1 MGNDYLL
8 LPQKFHKDHKFCS
21 LMVDE
26 IESFIISDVFMGLKI
41 QILNFDGKELLQ
53 ENEHILDYLLRTN
66 QKGFHD
72 KHLKNHI
79 LYALL
84 IDSVSFLKEAMEA
97 SAKMRLTVTFSLL
110 RKPFVYNMV
119 VVLRLFFTSD
129 FLDKFNLEE
138 NFDTTN
144 LTKEDLKELLN
155 LSTEVL
161 LTKSISGNDIY
172 DFVFNKGEADSLIN
186 ISNQALHPSTTRNK
200 NNSTGIQN
208 INFVFSTEKEII
220 TQWEY
225 LYGLLKVLLIYL
237 NEVLDYIVF
246 TQLELEDKLYTER
259 ITNRVENIYPKD

>member
-1 MGNDYLL
+1 
-8 LPQKFHKDHKFCS
+8 
-21 LMVDE
+21 MVDE
-26 IESFIISDVFMGLKI
+26 IESFIINDVFIGLKA
-41 QILNFDGKELLQ
+41 QILNLDGKELPQ

-72 KHLKNHI
+72 EHLKNYI

-84 IDSVSFLKEAMEA
+84 IDSVYFLKEAIEA
-97 SAKMRLTVTFSLL
+97 STKMRLTVAFSLL
-110 RKPFVYNMV
+110 RKPLVYNMV
-119 VVLRLFFTSD
+119 VILRLFFTSD

-144 LTKEDLKELLN
+144 LIKDDLKELLN

-172 DFVFNKGEADSLIN
+172 DFVFNKDEADSLIN

-225 LYGLLKVLLIYL
+225 VYKRLPVLLIYL
-237 NEVLDYIVF
+237 NEVLDFIVF
-246 TQLELEDKLYTER
+246 HQLNLDDNLYAAR
-259 ITNRVENIYPKD
+259 ITDRVQNIYRKK